1 MSGIVP
7 YLAHLKSCEIHLL
20 TRLRIAPYLSI
31 SHDTMRL
38 GARDE
43 SPHRSPHLH
52 TSPQNTNS
60 LSPHSTRSHVA
71 GGTREISPYLP
82 TFSHTPPYLTR
93 IYCWRREIH
102 LPTSPDISAYL
113 PISHGHSP
121 DLRPYLTLLPISPHL
136 SRHSDRGSGYTNPRY
151 PTRPKHGAL
160 AYPPSSFLEDRF
172 SRRRELCEVSVFG
185 GRI

>member
-1 MSGIVP
+1 MFGIAKNLSLRHKQAHKSLLQEQTIPFSQISRRRLIVSGIVP

-43 SPHRSPHLH
+43 SPHKSPHLH

-82 TFSHTPPYLTR
+82 TFSHTPPYLDFPR
-93 IYCWRREIH
+93 YAVLCH
-102 LPTSPDISAYL
+102 NAPF
-113 PISHGHSP
+113 
-121 DLRPYLTLLPISPHL
+121 
-136 SRHSDRGSGYTNPRY
+136 TNPS
-151 PTRPKHGAL
+151 PAL
-160 AYPPSSFLEDRF
+160 CRDRRSLLYPSSFSIAPVLPRCTAPPAH
-172 SRRRELCEVSVFG
+172 SPTQ
-185 GRI
+185 